1 MIIKFSSIWR
11 WHWQITKILLIFAIV
26 FCVALPMQAL
36 AQEQVVRT
44 LTVTGQGEERIPTTL
59 TQVQLGVEIQGKTAT
74 EVQKQVA
81 KQTTAVVDFLRSR
94 NVQQLQTTGIGLQP
108 NYDYSNNQRR
118 LLGYTGINTV
128 SFRLSTEQ
136 VGDLLDRAVQAG
148 ATRIDSISF
157 TATETALTEAQKQ
170 ALRLAVVEAQT
181 QAEAVLQALNFK
193 SQEIVSIQINGA
205 NVPEPKVFQAE
216 AMADRA
222 VASTPVIGGE
232 QTVTASVTLQ
242 ISY

>member
-1 MIIKFSSIWR
+1 
-11 WHWQITKILLIFAIV
+11 
-26 FCVALPMQAL
+26 MQAI
-36 AQEQVVRT
+36 AQEQVMRT
-44 LTVTGQGEERIPTTL
+44 LTVTGQAEERIPTTL

-94 NVQQLQTTGIGLQP
+94 NVQQLQTTGIALQP

-118 LLGYTGINTV
+118 LLGYIGINTV

-148 ATRIDSISF
+148 ATRLDNISF
-157 TATETALTEAQKQ
+157 TATETALGTAQKE
-170 ALRLAVVEAQT
+170 ALRLAVGDAQA

-205 NVPEPKVFQAE
+205 SVPPPKVFQAE
-216 AMADRA
+216 VMADRA

>member
-1 MIIKFSSIWR
+1 
-11 WHWQITKILLIFAIV
+11 
-26 FCVALPMQAL
+26 MQAI
-36 AQEQVVRT
+36 AQEQVMRT
-44 LTVTGQGEERIPTTL
+44 LTVTGQAEERIPTTL

-94 NVQQLQTTGIGLQP
+94 NVQQLQTTGIALQP

-118 LLGYTGINTV
+118 LLGYIGINTV

-148 ATRIDSISF
+148 ATRIDNISF
-157 TATETALTEAQKQ
+157 TATETALTAAQKQ
-170 ALRLAVVEAQT
+170 ALRLAVGDAQA

-193 SQEIVSIQINGA
+193 SQENVSIQINEA
-205 NVPEPKVFQAE
+205 SVPPPKVFQAE
-216 AMADRA
+216 VMADRA

>member
-1 MIIKFSSIWR
+1 MRIKFSSIWR
-11 WHWQITKILLIFAIV
+11 WHWQITKLLLISAIV
-26 FCVALPMQAL
+26 FGLALPLQAI
-36 AQEQVVRT
+36 AQERVMRT
-44 LTVTGQGEERIPTTL
+44 LTVTGQGKERIPTTL
-59 TQVQLGVEIQGKTAT
+59 TEVHLGVEIEGKTAT

-81 KQTTAVVDFLRSR
+81 KQTSAVVDFLRSR

-118 LLGYTGINTV
+118 LLGYIGINTI

-148 ATRIDSISF
+148 ATRIDNISF
-157 TATETALTEAQKQ
+157 TATETALSTAQKQ
-170 ALRLAVVEAQT
+170 ALRLAVGDAQA

-205 NVPEPKVFQAE
+205 SVPPPKVFQAE
-216 AMADRA
+216 VMADRA

>member
-1 MIIKFSSIWR
+1 
-11 WHWQITKILLIFAIV
+11 
-26 FCVALPMQAL
+26 
-36 AQEQVVRT
+36 
-44 LTVTGQGEERIPTTL
+44 
-59 TQVQLGVEIQGKTAT
+59 
-74 EVQKQVA
+74 
-81 KQTTAVVDFLRSR
+81 VVDFLRSR
-94 NVQQLQTTGIGLQP
+94 NVQQLQTTGIALQP

-118 LLGYTGINTV
+118 LLGYIGINTV

-148 ATRIDSISF
+148 ATRLDNISF
-157 TATETALTEAQKQ
+157 TATETALGTAQKE
-170 ALRLAVVEAQT
+170 ALRLAVGDAQA

-205 NVPEPKVFQAE
+205 SVPPPKVFQAE
-216 AMADRA
+216 VMADRA

>member
-1 MIIKFSSIWR
+1 MTEFSSIWR
-11 WHWQITKILLIFAIV
+11 WHWQITKLLLISAIV
-26 FCVALPMQAL
+26 FGLALPLQAI
-36 AQEQVVRT
+36 AQERVMRT
-44 LTVTGQGEERIPTTL
+44 LTVTGQGKERIPTTL
-59 TQVQLGVEIQGKTAT
+59 TEVHLGVEIEGKTAT

-81 KQTTAVVDFLRSR
+81 KQTSAVVDFLRSR

-118 LLGYTGINTV
+118 LLGYIGINTI

-148 ATRIDSISF
+148 ATRIDNISF
-157 TATETALTEAQKQ
+157 TATETALSTAQKQ
-170 ALRLAVVEAQT
+170 ALRLAVGDAQA

-205 NVPEPKVFQAE
+205 SVPPPKVFQAE
-216 AMADRA
+216 VMADRA